1 MSFFD
6 ASKPRSGIALWNS
19 LRLTSPSPSVS
30 HSLNKSITRAP
41 FFLIA
46 IPSCS
51 AIERPEPSSMSSPI
65 ATPDFFTFSF
75 GGGGGAAAFFGA
87 AAATFCAA

>member
-1 MSFFD
+1 MC
-6 ASKPRSGIALWNS
+6 
-19 LRLTSPSPSVS
+19 PSPFLSRAR
-30 HSLNKSITRAP
+30 NKSITRAP

-87 AAATFCAA
+87 GAATFGGA